1 MVFVINI
8 MILKNLRFYYYEV
21 SFKVS
26 ADVATSELFMRQQLD
41 SLAV

>member
-8 MILKNLRFYYYEV
+8 MILKNLRFYYEV
-21 SFKVS
+21 SLKIS
-26 ADVATSELFMRQQLD
+26 ADVTTSELFMRQQVD